1 MDGSYV
7 RSRVVYW
14 TRGVL
19 SVYLDVRTAMVGKQ
33 LVGWCPVMLATVLL
47 GIFFFSSR
55 RRHTRLQGDWSSDVC
70 SSDLGDTARSPR
82 VVSDTGGFSLTLTRV
97 GSTGVYAGVA
107 TLSHGTAFTWH
118 YEAGDRRLDRKSVV

>member
-1 MDGSYV
+1 MFGF
-7 RSRVVYW
+7 
-14 TRGVL
+14 GGQ
-19 SVYLDVRTAMVGKQ
+19 GKALVIVAI
-33 LVGWCPVMLATVLL
+33 LVGLGTPASGGDERVLYA
-47 GIFFFSSR
+47 S
-55 RRHTRLQGDWSSDVC
+55 V
-70 SSDLGDTARSPR
+70 GDTARSPR